1 MPKKSRSTRQA
12 AASARSE
19 NDAGSVSGVDDSAAD
34 SWAGHMEPEEQQL
47 PGAGNRG
54 PGAARLN
61 VPANMQ
67 PPVRLGGARLL
78 PMPVQASQTGYT
90 NPPVQSPDALAVA
103 SVLPLIH
110 MVHSQDAASRM
121 LRADLDRW
129 HQHGKM
135 FTSSLKIV
143 SFGEVPMIAD
153 AQQKLLI

>member
-1 MPKKSRSTRQA
+1 
-12 AASARSE
+12 
-19 NDAGSVSGVDDSAAD
+19 
-34 SWAGHMEPEEQQL
+34 
-47 PGAGNRG
+47 
-54 PGAARLN
+54 
-61 VPANMQ
+61 
-67 PPVRLGGARLL
+67 
-78 PMPVQASQTGYT
+78 
-90 NPPVQSPDALAVA
+90 
-103 SVLPLIH
+103 